1 MGPFTLIRGSVY
13 AVYTVLYCAALLI
26 VSEYRGDLV
35 YKNSAMPHACD
46 LCVPRSGNVGKI
58 LCVNRRFI

>member
-35 YKNSAMPHACD
+35 YKNSAMRAD

>member
-13 AVYTVLYCAALLI
+13 AVYTVPYCAALLI

-35 YKNSAMPHACD
+35 YKNSAMRATCACRG
-46 LCVPRSGNVGKI
+46 LGMWERSYA
-58 LCVNRRFI
+58 